1 MERKHALIF
10 AVIITILIAANF
22 LAFKSQFSL
31 AREQVVVSR
40 VIDGDTFQLEDGRII
55 RLSNINTPEKNTI
68 NYELAISYLNQFLN
82 KSIELEIMGTER
94 YGRVLGRVY
103 SPDYINLEL
112 VRQGFASKFLVE
124 ESELRDFAKA
134 EAEAIKNGKGIW
146 EKSEFSDC
154 FESDIDKENEKVT
167 IINKCALDTSGFLLK
182 DESTK
187 YYKFKELQIKEV
199 MLHTVA
205 GKDNATDIFW
215 GAKTNVWNNDR
226 DTLYIFDKEGKLAH
240 YEIYGY

>member
-146 EKSEFSDC
+146 EKSEFSD
-154 FESDIDKENEKVT
+154 
-167 IINKCALDTSGFLLK
+167 
-182 DESTK
+182 
-187 YYKFKELQIKEV
+187 
-199 MLHTVA
+199 
-205 GKDNATDIFW
+205 
-215 GAKTNVWNNDR
+215 
-226 DTLYIFDKEGKLAH
+226 
-240 YEIYGY
+240 